1 MFGNI
6 IFKAH
11 SLHTLTHTHSIET
24 HWSAHTHTHTARVS
38 HSQQCHLN
46 RSVIMCYLQDH
57 LPFRDMKKLG
67 LNICPPEVVSLINT
81 LITTTALRERE
92 SNRERKYVCVGD
104 M

>member
-1 MFGNI
+1 
-6 IFKAH
+6 
-11 SLHTLTHTHSIET
+11 
-24 HWSAHTHTHTARVS
+24 
-38 HSQQCHLN
+38 
-46 RSVIMCYLQDH
+46 MCYLQDH